1 VIVMNLAGQCRM
13 QENLLQ
19 PRDDSRGKQ
28 MHPDDNGAVSRVLFA
43 PLLICAALL
52 LLSPAA
58 AFSQAKNTCIACHS
72 QLDDP
77 LHVNPD
83 EYAAGIHAQKGITC
97 VSCHGGDA
105 TADDMDKAMSKAAG
119 FKGKPE
125 RKAIPAFCAKC
136 HADSAYMRG
145 FDPSLRTDQLAQ
157 YLTSVHGKMLAKGDD
172 KVAVCV
178 DCHGV
183 HDIMPPNDPRAHVYP
198 TNVATT
204 CSRCHA
210 DAAYMKPYKI
220 PTDQFAL
227 YNSSVHHAA
236 LIDRGDLSAPTCT
249 TCHGSHGAAP
259 PGVKSV
265 VNVCST
271 CHVFQAQLFDSSPHK
286 EAFDSLGFPGCITCH
301 SNHGIQHPTDAMIGT
316 GDGAVC
322 LKCHSAGDPGFEAAG
337 AMHDQLVNLDS
348 TIARSDAILN
358 RAELYGM
365 EVAQPKL
372 QLADARDDLM
382 KARVAI
388 HSVQTAQVDVDVQAS
403 MKVAQQT
410 YQAGLAA
417 LAERSYRRK
426 GLFVSLGISL
436 LVLIG
441 IAFLIRKLETPS
453 HE

>member
-1 VIVMNLAGQCRM
+1 MV
-13 QENLLQ
+13 
-19 PRDDSRGKQ
+19 
-28 MHPDDNGAVSRVLFA
+28 
-43 PLLICAALL
+43 

-58 AFSQAKNTCIACHS
+58 AFPQAKNTCIECHS
-72 QLDDP
+72 QLDAP
-77 LHVNPD
+77 FHVSAD
-83 EYAAGIHAQKGITC
+83 DYAAGVHAQKGITC
-97 VSCHGGDA
+97 VNCHGGDP
-105 TADDMDKAMSKAAG
+105 TTNDMNKAMSAAAG
-119 FKGKPE
+119 FKGHIE
-125 RKAIPAFCAKC
+125 RKAIPALCAKC
-136 HADSAYMRG
+136 HADAAYMRS

-178 DCHGV
+178 DCHGT

-198 TNVATT
+198 TNVAET
-204 CSRCHA
+204 CAKCHA
-210 DAAYMKPYKI
+210 DAEYMKPYKI

-236 LIDRGDLSAPTCT
+236 LVDRGDLSAPTCT

-301 SNHGIQHPTDAMIGT
+301 TNHGIQHPTDALIGT
-316 GDGAVC
+316 SNGTVC
-322 LKCHSAGDPGFEAAG
+322 LQCHSAGDPGFEAAG
-337 AMHDQLVNLDS
+337 AIHDRLVNLDAAIS
-348 TIARSDAILN
+348 RSESILN

-372 QLADARDDLM
+372 ELTEARDDLT
-382 KARVAI
+382 KARVAV
-388 HSVQTAQVDVDVQAS
+388 HSVQIAEVDEDVQAS
-403 MKVAQQT
+403 SKIADQT
-410 YQAGLAA
+410 YQAGVAA

-426 GLFVSLGISL
+426 GLLVSLLISL
-436 LVLIG
+436 LVLVG
-441 IAFLIRKLETPS
+441 LALMIRKLEGPA
-453 HE
+453 HA